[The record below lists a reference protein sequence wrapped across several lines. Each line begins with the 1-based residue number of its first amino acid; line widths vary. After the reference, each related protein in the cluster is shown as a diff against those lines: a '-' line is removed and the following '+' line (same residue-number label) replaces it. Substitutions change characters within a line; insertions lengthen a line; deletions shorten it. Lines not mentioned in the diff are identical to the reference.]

1 MSTEEI
7 SSTPAVALV
16 GVCAVVVNHD
26 AGDALLTCVAS
37 LRDAGVSEIVVV
49 DNSSS
54 DGSFA
59 RLAEVDKE
67 VVLVPSGANLG
78 YGHGVNLGV
87 KRTTGEVLLI
97 CNPDLTLERG
107 AAEAMV
113 AALKEAPD
121 VAVVGPLIL
130 GDNGTRY
137 PSARRFPSLV
147 DAVGHAVLGLLRPD
161 NQVTRRYQLADSSLA
176 TEKDVDWVSG
186 ACMAIRRLAF
196 SSVGGFDP
204 GYFMYVEDLDLCWRL
219 RRAGWRVL
227 YLPAAS
233 VTHVGGVSSRR
244 HPYRMLAA
252 HHRSTLRFF
261 SRSSAGGERAL
272 VPVVALG
279 LFARLLLAW
288 ALEAKK
294 MLHGAHIRRAR
305 AVE

>member
-1 MSTEEI
+1 
-7 SSTPAVALV
+7 
-16 GVCAVVVNHD
+16 
-26 AGDALLTCVAS
+26 
-37 LRDAGVSEIVVV
+37 
-49 DNSSS
+49 
-54 DGSFA
+54 
-59 RLAEVDKE
+59 
-67 VVLVPSGANLG
+67 
-78 YGHGVNLGV
+78 
-87 KRTTGEVLLI
+87 
-97 CNPDLTLERG
+97 
-107 AAEAMV
+107 
-113 AALKEAPD
+113 
-121 VAVVGPLIL
+121 
-130 GDNGTRY
+130 
-137 PSARRFPSLV
+137 
-147 DAVGHAVLGLLRPD
+147 VLGLVRPD
-161 NQVTRRYQLADSSLA
+161 NKFTRRYQLADSSLA